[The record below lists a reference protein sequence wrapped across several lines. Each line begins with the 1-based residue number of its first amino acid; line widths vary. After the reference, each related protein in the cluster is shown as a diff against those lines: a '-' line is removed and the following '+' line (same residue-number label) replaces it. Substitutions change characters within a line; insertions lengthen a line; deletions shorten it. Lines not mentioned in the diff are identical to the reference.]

1 MRRFTQLFF
10 ELDATNRTNEKVAA
24 LHRYFSEA
32 PPRDAAWGLFFL
44 SGARIA
50 RAVNTPL
57 LRMWVSEETEIAPWL
72 VDECYAAVGDLAEAL
87 ALLLP
92 ENPNGTD
99 EPLHVVAEQRIMR
112 IAAVPESEKRKIVVE
127 TWAAMDSSQRLV
139 WHKLISGAWRVG
151 VARTLVVRALAGVA
165 GIEPGIMAHRLMGTW
180 RPTEE
185 DYLRLMS
192 GETVTADPSQPYPF
206 YLAYPMDFDPA
217 ELGDVHE
224 FQAEWKWDGIR
235 SQFIHR
241 GEHVLIW
248 SRGEDL
254 ITDRFPE
261 IAAIGPLLPDG
272 TVLDGEI
279 VAWRDNRPG
288 PFQHLQRRI
297 TRKVV
302 DNKIMREVPV
312 AFLAYDIM
320 EANGEDIRHTS
331 MDQRRAMLE
340 EIAAGLGEN
349 DIFHL
354 SPVQAA
360 EGWSDLARLRE
371 TSREN
376 YAEGLMLKRRSA
388 PYGVGRVRGDWW
400 KWKIDPYTLDAVLI
414 YAQRGSGKRAE
425 LYTDYT
431 FGVWHEGELVT
442 IAKAYSGLT
451 DREIREVDA
460 FIRRNTLER
469 WGPVRQVKPVLV
481 FELGF
486 EGLQHST
493 RNKSKIAVRFPR
505 ILRWR
510 QDKPAEEADDLET
523 VRRMLDVAEA
533 GK

>member
-1 MRRFTQLFF
+1 MRRFTKLFF
-10 ELDATNRTNEKVAA
+10 EQDATNRTNEKLAA

-44 SGARIA
+44 SGAKIA

-57 LRMWVSEETEIAPWL
+57 LRMWVSEETGFPPWL
-72 VDECYAAVGDLAEAL
+72 VDESYDAVGDLAESL

-92 ENPNGTD
+92 DNPHGTD
-99 EPLHVVAEQRIMR
+99 EPLHRVAEERIMR
-112 IAAVPESEKRKIVVE
+112 IAAVPESEKRAIVVQ
-127 TWAAMDSSQRLV
+127 TWAEMDSSQRLV
-139 WHKLISGAWRVG
+139 WHKLITGAWRVG

-165 GIEPGIMAHRLMGTW
+165 KVEPSIMAHRLMGHW

-192 GETVTADPSQPYPF
+192 GETVSADPSRPYPF
-206 YLAYPMDFDPA
+206 YLAYPLDMPPQ

-235 SQFIHR
+235 SQLIHR

-279 VAWRDNRPG
+279 VAWRDGRPG

-297 TRKVV
+297 TRKAV
-302 DNKIMREVPV
+302 DAKIMREVPV

-320 EANGEDIRHTS
+320 EANGEDIRHVN
-331 MDQRRAMLE
+331 MEQRRAMLE
-340 EIAAGLGEN
+340 EIAMGLGDCEA
-349 DIFHL
+349 FHL
-354 SPVQAA
+354 SPVQHA
-360 EGWSDLARLRE
+360 EGWSDLASLRE

-376 YAEGLMLKRRSA
+376 FAEGLMLKRRSA

-414 YAQRGSGKRAE
+414 YAQRGNGKRAE

-431 FGVWHEGELVT
+431 FGVWDGEELVT

-469 WGPVRQVKPVLV
+469 FGPVRQVKPVLV

-510 QDKPAEEADDLET
+510 HDKPAEEADTLET
-523 VRRMLDVAEA
+523 VKRMLEIAEA